1 MHKRKPAKKPLNPVR
16 RKGRHYSESTDEL
29 HKRCIRLMLANEWVT
44 GESTLALMEE
54 YKLGRAAV
62 DKAAI
67 AASRFIRLCRGDIR
81 EEILRSLDHAKSLAL
96 KAEMVVYDPENGFQ
110 RADKPDLAAFKSFL
124 QMQAEVHGLI
134 GKVSANAQRFDG
146 NGEKVS
152 APIEELTGI
161 LESLGYEVTKKD
173 DFDGESSDSNGL
185 GGDERGDTGA
195 DDGSGGESEAG

>member
-1 MHKRKPAKKPLNPVR
+1 MPRKPAKKPLNPVR
-16 RKGRHYSESTDEL
+16 AKGRHYSEKSDEL

-54 YKLGRAAV
+54 YGLGRAAI

-81 EEILRSLDHAKSLAL
+81 EEILRSIDQAKKLAL
-96 KAEMVVYDPENGFQ
+96 KAEMVVYDPELGQFV
-110 RADKPDLAAFKSFL
+110 RADKPDLPALKSFL

-134 GKVSANAQRFDG
+134 GKASANATRHEG
-146 NGEKVS
+146 SGEKVS
-152 APIEELTGI
+152 VPIEELTGM

-173 DFDGESSDSNGL
+173 DFDGESTDSSSGSD
-185 GGDERGDTGA
+185 DEPGDTGT
-195 DDGSGGESEAG
+195 DGDE